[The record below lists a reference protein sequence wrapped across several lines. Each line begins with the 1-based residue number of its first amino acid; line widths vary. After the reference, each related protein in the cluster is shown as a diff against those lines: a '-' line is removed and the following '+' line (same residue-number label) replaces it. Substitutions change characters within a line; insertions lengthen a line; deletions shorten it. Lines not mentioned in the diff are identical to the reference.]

1 VDVLSIIESGPTF
14 KTIFKNSHVDFY
26 EKPSVEVSSSLPP
39 GKGFKLTTKA
49 GDDNCD
55 GVIGS
60 FCDRGANNKCMLY
73 GHMDG
78 RNGILFDSLSGW
90 MKLIVPKLKYGYI
103 VIKIES
109 WHSANENTRTEGW
122 ETVNNE
128 TRRLRHDTSNA
139 RIVNASANA
148 MDQGR
153 NLKALPPEYCDDF
166 QFEVAIDGKVTTYNL
181 EQHKE
186 KLSQLQRVVQ
196 IVTLLADPDYT
207 GGEEKDVEVAFR
219 MLNCGRVKVYQL
231 SHIYWA

>member
-14 KTIFKNSHVDFY
+14 KTVFKNSHADFY

-39 GKGFKLTTKA
+39 GKGFKLTTKVA
-49 GDDNCD
+49 DNNCD
-55 GVIGS
+55 GVIES
-60 FCDRGANNKCMLY
+60 FCDRGASNNCMLY

-103 VIKIES
+103 VIKIET
-109 WHSANENTRTEGW
+109 WHGPNENTRTEGW
-122 ETVNNE
+122 ETINNE
-128 TRRLRHDTSNA
+128 TRRLRHGTSSEA
-139 RIVNASANA
+139 RIVNASAKA

-153 NLKALPPEYCDDF
+153 NLKYVPPPCDDF
-166 QFEVAIDGKVTTYNL
+166 QFDVAIDGKVTTYNL

-186 KLSQLQRVVQ
+186 KLIQAQRVVQ
-196 IVTLLADPDYT
+196 LVTLLADPDYT
-207 GGEEKDVEVAFR
+207 GGKEKDVEVAFR
-219 MLNCGRVKVYQL
+219 MLNCGREKVFQL